1 MSLSF
6 QEIILKLHAYWAEQG
21 CLNVFPYDTPKGAGT
36 LNPHTFLRAL
46 GPEPWRAAYVE
57 PSRRPTDGRYGQ
69 NPFRLQHYYQY
80 QCVLKPAPTNA
91 QALYEGSLLELGI
104 DTAKHDLRYVEDDW
118 EQATFGCAGLGWE
131 VWLDGME
138 VSQFTY
144 FQQVGGID
152 VDPVTFEITYGL
164 ERIAMFLQNTNSVYD
179 LNWGHGVKYRD
190 LHLQTE
196 VQNSRFNFE
205 EANVELLT
213 KRFEEDWAEGYRLV
227 SYHTDDEAD
236 SLVYPSYDYLLG
248 CSHTFNLLHARG
260 ALSVA
265 QRQDYVVKIR
275 MLASALAR
283 VYVQQRAALGHP
295 MLKKENEGGN

>member
-1 MSLSF
+1 M
-6 QEIILKLHAYWAEQG
+6 
-21 CLNVFPYDTPKGAGT
+21 
-36 LNPHTFLRAL
+36 
-46 GPEPWRAAYVE
+46 
-57 PSRRPTDGRYGQ
+57 
-69 NPFRLQHYYQY
+69 
-80 QCVLKPAPTNA
+80 
-91 QALYEGSLLELGI
+91 
-104 DTAKHDLRYVEDDW
+104 
-118 EQATFGCAGLGWE
+118 
-131 VWLDGME
+131 
-138 VSQFTY
+138 
-144 FQQVGGID
+144 
-152 VDPVTFEITYGL
+152 
-164 ERIAMFLQNTNSVYD
+164 
-179 LNWGHGVKYRD
+179 
-190 LHLQTE
+190 
-196 VQNSRFNFE
+196 
-205 EANVELLT
+205 LT